1 VTEGRPAY
9 CRDFLDVSRPRFLAI
24 EAMVCSLRHEYG
36 GTAHAFVE
44 IDGETWLIDYKT
56 GAGAYPETALQLA
69 GLARAEFI
77 GRPGDAMA
85 TS

>member
-1 VTEGRPAY
+1 
-9 CRDFLDVSRPRFLAI
+9 
-24 EAMVCSLRHEYG
+24 MVCSLRHEYG

-56 GAGAYPETALQLA
+56 GAGVYPDTTLQLA

-77 GRPGDAMA
+77 G
-85 TS
+85 